1 MALQGLWFQNV
12 KKLEPIDS
20 NVEFQD
26 AFDGV
31 SVIGQMKFV
40 HNEKW

>member
-1 MALQGLWFQNV
+1 MIS
-12 KKLEPIDS
+12 KCEKLEPIDY

-31 SVIGQMKFV
+31 GVIGQIKFV
-40 HNEKW
+40 HNKK